1 MIMMKKFTAL
11 VAGTLA
17 AITFAALGNAG
28 EARAALAYRHLAST
42 TGIVVYGGQVVM
54 SPGYSFRP
62 NFLVTPR
69 VVAQLGGPNCHAWVQ
84 SAQYTGNPRPIFA
97 QRMNRFTDGSFEV
110 AFGSVNWVSFEITQP
125 INTVPSVCDLHFY
138 ALMEAGVVPA
148 PVDPQPAPAPQD
160 PNAPQPGHP
169 GQPSQPSEPS
179 QPSQPSE
186 PQQPADPVAE
196 EILLGAVNYSG
207 GFGRDLPVVQSGRGP
222 LDGIV
227 TGIRITVP
235 EFCKQTQ
242 VLGAGTVSE
251 GKFDPATPASNVP
264 GAFIVNGGQGL
275 RASDILVTLNGPFDA
290 QCAVPVY
297 VRIKK

>member
-11 VAGTLA
+11 VAGTAA
-17 AITFAALGNAG
+17 AIVMSTLANAG
-28 EARAALAYRHLAST
+28 EAKAALAYRHLAST
-42 TGIVVYGGQVVM
+42 AGIVVNGGQVVM
-54 SPGYSFRP
+54 SPSYSFHP

-69 VVAQLGGPNCHAWVQ
+69 VVAQLAGPNCRAWVQ
-84 SAQYTGNPRPIFA
+84 AAQYTGNPRPVFA
-97 QRMNRFTDGSFEV
+97 HRMNRFPDGSFEV
-110 AFGSVNWVSFEITQP
+110 AFGSINWVSFEITQP
-125 INTVPSVCDLHFY
+125 INTVPSICDLHFY
-138 ALMEAGVVPA
+138 ALMENGVVPA
-148 PVDPQPAPAPQD
+148 PVEPQPAPI
-160 PNAPQPGHP
+160 QP
-169 GQPSQPSEPS
+169 QPSEP
-179 QPSQPSE
+179 QPSEPQPSE
-186 PQQPADPVAE
+186 PQQPADPAAE

-227 TGIRITVP
+227 TGIRVAVP

-251 GKFDPATPASNVP
+251 GKFDAATPASNVP